1 MESDASVTD
10 PLRHDPL
17 NPSGFPAVPR
27 TGAVIAA
34 ALALP
39 GLALAETAPEQT
51 TIGFRY
57 LYYKDYQPGLDR
69 ISVSSPSLYLLTPIG
84 SNWSVEGSMV
94 VDSVSGATPRWHSSI
109 SSASKMEDER
119 TAGDLRITRYFR
131 RAALGIGFAYSKEDD
146 YESRAMSVDLRLA
159 TDDNNTTVAIGA
171 GYSDDTITP
180 NEQGS
185 GLPPGTE
192 EGKRVNDFMVGVTQ
206 VLTPFDIV
214 QANLTYARGRGYFSD
229 QYKFNDTRPRERDQ
243 TALLLR
249 WNHHFASANGTLRS
263 SWRSYRDSFDVKA
276 GTLGLEWAQP
286 VARVLVTPSLRYHT
300 QSAARF
306 YVDPVPGDDF
316 PPLASQDPPYYSA
329 DHRLSAFGA
338 YTAGLKVAVPF
349 GKSWLFDAK
358 VDYYEQR
365 GEWRIGGEGS
375 PGLAPFKAQF
385 YQVGL
390 YYRY

>member
-1 MESDASVTD
+1 M
-10 PLRHDPL
+10 
-17 NPSGFPAVPR
+17 PR

-39 GLALAETAPEQT
+39 GLALAESAPEQT

-84 SNWSVEGSMV
+84 SNWSVEGSLV

-146 YESRAMSVDLRLA
+146 YESRAMSLDLRLA

-214 QANLTYARGRGYFSD
+214 QANLTYSRGRGYFSD

-249 WNHHFASANGTLRS
+249 WNHHFAGVNGTLRS